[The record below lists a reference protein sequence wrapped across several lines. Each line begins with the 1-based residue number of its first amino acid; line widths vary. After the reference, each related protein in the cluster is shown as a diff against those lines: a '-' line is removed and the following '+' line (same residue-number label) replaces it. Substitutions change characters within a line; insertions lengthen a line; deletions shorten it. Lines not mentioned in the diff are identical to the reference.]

1 MRKARKLN
9 LPSCGT
15 SPPVIVHIIT
25 QLELGGAQLATLRQ
39 CLPPGVS
46 AGPRH
51 LICGPGGL
59 LFAEA
64 QRALGDRLHVA
75 ASLQRKVDPRA
86 DLQAFFQVRRLLKK
100 IRRCSDG
107 APLWVHTHSSKAG
120 IVGRWAAFSLRAQRI
135 AHSVHG
141 FGHHRAYDPPLRF
154 AAYAWAE
161 RLTAWTTDGFTADS
175 CANVER
181 LHDEGLLPP
190 DSTKPVEVVR
200 CNISLQ
206 PFAEPAGSSVALRA
220 ALGLPPQ
227 APVVLQV
234 GCLKPQKDPLTFVR
248 LAAQVKNLLPD
259 AHFLMA
265 GDGVLNAAVRA
276 EAKSLGLTDCLHL
289 LGWRRDVAA
298 LLHLADVVVLTSLWE
313 GLPQVFGQAMAAGRP
328 VVATWVDG
336 AAEAIAHGETG
347 LLYAPGDALGMAQ
360 GVLRLL
366 HDPQRRQAMGAAAK
380 KRAAQ
385 FGETP
390 MLAALERFYGRLA
403 VA

>member
-1 MRKARKLN
+1 V
-9 LPSCGT
+9 PSSAT
-15 SPPVIVHIIT
+15 LPPVIVHVIT

-39 CLPPGVS
+39 CLPPAATAS
-46 AGPRH
+46 PAGPRH

-59 LFAEA
+59 LFPEA
-64 QRALGDRLHVA
+64 QRALGERLHVA
-75 ASLQRKVDPRA
+75 ASLQRQVNPRA
-86 DLQAFFQVRRLLKK
+86 DLQAFFQVRRLLQK
-100 IRRCSDG
+100 IRRHSGG

-120 IVGRWAAFSLRAQRI
+120 IVGRWAACSLRAQRI
-135 AHSVHG
+135 VHSVHG

-161 RLTAWTTDGFTADS
+161 RLTAWTTHGFTADS
-175 CANVER
+175 SANAAR
-181 LHDEGLLPP
+181 LRDEGLLSPG
-190 DSTKPVEVVR
+190 SSKPVEVVR

-206 PFAEPAGSSVALRA
+206 PFAEPAVNSSALRT
-220 ALGLPPQ
+220 ALGLPPE

-248 LAAQVKNLLPD
+248 LAAQVARQNS
-259 AHFLMA
+259 ATHFFMV
-265 GDGVLNAAVRA
+265 GDGVLKAAVRA
-276 EAKSLGLTDCLHL
+276 EAERLGLSHRLHL

-313 GLPQVFGQAMAAGRP
+313 GLPQVFGQAMAAGKP
-328 VVATWVDG
+328 LVATWVDG

-366 HDPQRRQAMGAAAK
+366 GDPPRRRAMGEAAK
-380 KRAAQ
+380 LRAAE
-385 FGETP
+385 FGEAP
-390 MLAALERFYGRLA
+390 MLAALERFYRRLA
-403 VA
+403 GTLVD